1 MTARIASKKITLQ
14 CISQCISQCIISQCI
29 ISQRIISH
37 QNNSFRYQ
45 KKNNNNTHTKEF
57 ESDGIRYDTIL
68 KNVVAAA
75 VRYDTVFY
83 SQECDGAG
91 QGRAGLLRVLGRISQ
106 IRSEGREERRKEGK
120 KARLLRCVEWKERK
134 KERKEGRK
142 ERVELNTTYLT
153 AKIR

>member
-106 IRSEGREERRKEGK
+106 IRSEGREERRKERQTS
-120 KARLLRCVEWKERK
+120 AMCRMERT
-134 KERKEGRK
+134 KERKEGKSESSSTLPTLLRK
-142 ERVELNTTYLT
+142 
-153 AKIR
+153 